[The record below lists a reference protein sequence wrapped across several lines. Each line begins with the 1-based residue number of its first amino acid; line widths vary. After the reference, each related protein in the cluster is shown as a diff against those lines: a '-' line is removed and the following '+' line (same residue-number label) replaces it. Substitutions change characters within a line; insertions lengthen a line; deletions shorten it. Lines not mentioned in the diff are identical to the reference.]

1 MPFSSVIGS
10 SSIMQPGVCTSTTR
24 PGSPYDGQVIYETD
38 TDKTLV
44 WNGTGWVYLSTSRTN
59 PGGLDLIKTQTIGSA
74 VSSVTVS
81 DAFSTTYDNYRIIVS
96 GGAASAT
103 PNLDM
108 ILGSTTTGYYY
119 GSVYSTFASS
129 TQNGEAGSNQAS
141 WLRVA
146 VGSSNGL
153 NGVIEVFSPF
163 ASSRTAANWV
173 TTHQQTSGFVS
184 RGSGFLDN
192 ATSYTAFTLTPNS
205 GTLTGG
211 TIAVYGYV
219 KA

>member
-1 MPFSSVIGS
+1 MPLSSVVGAQ
-10 SSIMQPGVCTSTTR
+10 SIVKPGVCTSSTR
-24 PGSPYDGQVIYETD
+24 PASPYDGQVIYETD
-38 TDKTLV
+38 TDRTLV
-44 WNGTGWVYLSTSRTN
+44 YNGSAWVFLSTSRAN
-59 PGGLDLIKTQTIGSA
+59 PGGLDLVKTQTIGSA

-81 DAFSTTYDNYRIIVS
+81 DVFSATYDNYRIIVS

-103 PNLDM
+103 PNLNM
-108 ILGSTTTGYYY
+108 ILGSTTSGYYY
-119 GSVYSTFASS
+119 GSVYSLFSSS

-146 VGSSNGL
+146 VGSSTGL

-163 ASSRTAANWV
+163 ESSRTAANWV
-173 TTHQQTSGFVS
+173 TSHQYTTGLVS

-211 TIAVYGYV
+211 TIAVYGYA
-219 KA
+219 K